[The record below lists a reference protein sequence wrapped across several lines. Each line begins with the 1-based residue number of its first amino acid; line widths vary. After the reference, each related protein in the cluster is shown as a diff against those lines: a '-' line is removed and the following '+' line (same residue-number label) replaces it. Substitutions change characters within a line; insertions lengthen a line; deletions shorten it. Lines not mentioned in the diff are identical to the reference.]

1 MATAGARH
9 HHGPVPNYNQR
20 YAFVMSS
27 PPEPREGYGTATAT
41 WGLMRELSRRGKS
54 IGLVAPAPVA
64 LPSRLRASWFNLH
77 LPRTLRALD
86 SDCVIGMDGDGFRY
100 ARGRRDK
107 PFVAYL
113 HGVKADEIRWATGS
127 ERRQLQRRA
136 ACERRAAGAA
146 DLVIAPSDYSAAR
159 ARDLYDL
166 PPERV
171 VTLYNGIDLD
181 DWPQRPPPADGPP
194 RVLCVAQLSRRKGVD
209 TLLNAWRSVH
219 DSVPGTSLTV
229 IGDGPERSALDR
241 IAADQASVN
250 LVGVC
255 SHQEVRRALL
265 DCQVFCLPSRQEGF
279 GIAILEAMATGRPV
293 VTTDAAAIPEVVGD
307 AGILVAP
314 DDPDGLA
321 GALTDALTLG
331 DRRRALVTAGRTRA
345 ELFTWSVAA
354 ARFGELLSA
363 L

>member
-1 MATAGARH
+1 VATAGAPH
-9 HHGPVPNYNQR
+9 HHGPVSNYNQR

-27 PPEPREGYGTATAT
+27 PPEPREGYGTATAA
-41 WGLMRELSRRGKS
+41 WGLMCELSRRGKS

-86 SDCVIGMDGDGFRY
+86 TDCVIGMDGDGFRY
-100 ARGRRDK
+100 ARGQRDK
-107 PFVAYL
+107 PYVAYL

-127 ERRQLQRRA
+127 ERRHLKRWA
-136 ACERRAAGAA
+136 ARERRAARAA
-146 DLVIAPSDYSAAR
+146 DLVIAPSNYSAGR

-181 DWPQRPPPADGPP
+181 DWPQRPISADGPP

-219 DSVPGTSLTV
+219 DSVPGASLTV
-229 IGDGPERSALDR
+229 MGDGPERSALDR
-241 IAADQASVN
+241 VAADQASAN

-265 DCQVFCLPSRQEGF
+265 DCRVFCLPSRQEGF

-307 AGILVAP
+307 AGILVPP
-314 DDPDGLA
+314 DDPDA
-321 GALTDALTLG
+321 MASALIDVLTSEVK
-331 DRRRALVTAGRTRA
+331 RQALVTAGRTQSER
-345 ELFTWSVAA
+345 FTWSVAA
-354 ARFGELLSA
+354 ARFGELLSV